1 MTPTVNLTMTLAM
14 NLGYLDAGTGSLILQ
29 TVLGG
34 AAGLAVFLKTSGRRF
49 FVRSNKNASP
59 TTPAAEVTPRPAEQ
73 TTES

>member
-1 MTPTVNLTMTLAM
+1 M

-34 AAGLAVFLKTSGRRF
+34 AAGVAVLLKTSGRRLF
-49 FVRSNKNASP
+49 TRSNKGETSP
-59 TTPAAEVTPRPAEQ
+59 TATPTAEVTPTPAEQ

>member
-1 MTPTVNLTMTLAM
+1 M

-49 FVRSNKNASP
+49 FMRSKKADQSEVAESTP
-59 TTPAAEVTPRPAEQ
+59 TPAEQ

>member
-1 MTPTVNLTMTLAM
+1 M

-49 FVRSNKNASP
+49 FMRKGNGTTTEA
-59 TTPAAEVTPRPAEQ
+59 TPATEPAEQ
-73 TTES
+73 TAES

>member
-1 MTPTVNLTMTLAM
+1 MTLAMNLTM

-49 FVRSNKNASP
+49 FVRSKKNGAP
-59 TTPAAEVTPRPAEQ
+59 ATPAAEVTPKPAEQ